1 MNSGHYG
8 RIESGKVD
16 PQVSTLQRMAAG
28 LSVSLADLLRG
39 VD

>member
-1 MNSGHYG
+1 MDPGHYG

-16 PQVSTLQRMAAG
+16 PQVSTLARMAAG
-28 LSVSLADLLRG
+28 LDVSLADLLRD